1 MSGGLFHFLKL
12 LFIWNVHNFLFWYG
26 FFGNIVDNVR
36 VRCAI
41 KITANNEMG
50 VIGLA
55 LHFVEERSHLEE
67 LDVLIGGIPEDMGVG
82 NYDNFLAL
90 TIKI

>member
-1 MSGGLFHFLKL
+1 
-12 LFIWNVHNFLFWYG
+12 
-26 FFGNIVDNVR
+26 
-36 VRCAI
+36 
-41 KITANNEMG
+41 MG